1 MKTLIL
7 LLAFWLQSFAAASQ
21 FTVEWDDENLVG
33 TVTWTVYTQRPGGL
47 FERQITG
54 LLVKEFTFVDHAAG
68 PLSIH
73 VTAVSLEGIE
83 SFPSEAINLT
93 IPSAPG
99 NLRTRVR
106 VALQSSADMQTWTTI
121 AKYDVPEADRA
132 FYRIAFS
139 D

>member
-7 LLAFWLQSFAAASQ
+7 FLTIWLQSFAAASQ
-21 FTVEWDDENLVG
+21 FTVEWDDDNLVG
-33 TVTWTVYTQRPGGL
+33 TVTWSVYTQRPGGL

-68 PLSIH
+68 PLSIY
-73 VTAVSLEGIE
+73 VTAVSLEGLE
-83 SFPSEAINLT
+83 SMPSETISLT

-106 VALQSSADMQTWTTI
+106 VALQSSGDMQTWTTV
-121 AKYDVPEADRA
+121 ATYDAPEADRLYFRA
-132 FYRIAFS
+132 VFA